1 MRKKWKR
8 REKRHMNKLL
18 FPIIMIV
25 ICLVAILGL
34 FIYLQISK
42 QTSKKKGKQDSK
54 QQKTAQ
60 DFVNVKDMKDIFLY
74 TMENDAISYIK
85 VQPIEKDLLSATE
98 KKLLTRRLTEEF
110 SDLDREFKFLAVSRA
125 VDITPLV
132 IDYSERMK
140 MSSDTIQKDILRNE
154 MNFISGCSLS
164 GEVVQREFYYIL
176 WEKEG
181 EEDDLRKAA
190 NEFKE
195 KLQACGLKSEIIK
208 KPDMIRLCN
217 LVNNP
222 SFATIEDTGVE
233 PIIPYIY

>member
-1 MRKKWKR
+1 
-8 REKRHMNKLL
+8 MNNLL
-18 FPIIMIV
+18 FPIVMIV
-25 ICLVAILGL
+25 ICLVTILGL
-34 FIYLQISK
+34 FMYLQISK
-42 QTSKKKGKQDSK
+42 QTSKKNGKQDTK

-74 TMENDAISYIK
+74 TTENDVISYIK
-85 VQPIEKDLLSATE
+85 VQPIEKDLLSMTE
-98 KKLLTRRLTEEF
+98 KRLLTRRLTDEF

-132 IDYSERMK
+132 IDYSDRMK
-140 MSSDTIQKDILRNE
+140 VSSDPIQKDILRNE

-176 WEKEG
+176 WEREG
-181 EEDDLRKAA
+181 DEDDLRKAA

-208 KPDMIRLCN
+208 KSDMIRLCN

-222 SFATIEDTGVE
+222 SFATIEDTEVE
-233 PIIPYIY
+233 SIIPYIF